1 MIRMLSICALLIFSV
16 GTGQVFGWGN
26 GADGIVPTDNL
37 SDWFIH
43 NGDSFRFRHSG
54 GFNNHRKDGG
64 ETGNELP
71 DGNFEPDGDCPDDL
85 VFLPDCRDGNNEGNN
100 NDHHWGDN
108 DHHWDGDNDHEWDCD
123 GEDGDLVDGE
133 NGDNETN
140 GDPVP
145 EPATLAMLGTGLFG
159 LIGFEIRRRKA
170 GK

>member
-16 GTGQVFGWGN
+16 GTGQVFGWEN
-26 GADGIVPTDNL
+26 GADGIAPTDNL

-54 GFNNHRKDGG
+54 GFNNHWRDGG
-64 ETGNELP
+64 ETGNGL
-71 DGNFEPDGDCPDDL
+71 PDGDCDRPDDFA
-85 VFLPDCRDGNNEGNN
+85 FLPDCHG
-100 NDHHWGDN
+100 GDN
-108 DHHWDGDNDHEWDCD
+108 DGINGDHHWDGGDNDDHEWDCD

-133 NGDNETN
+133 DGNNETN